1 MKQSITRSGKH
12 CKKRSE
18 MRDKKT
24 ANKSSEYCSVHQNS
38 DSSDMIAPAIGGAL
52 IGNLVSPGIGGV
64 LVGGILGALA
74 AFKSKKVGGKHN

>member
-1 MKQSITRSGKH
+1 
-12 CKKRSE
+12 
-18 MRDKKT
+18 
-24 ANKSSEYCSVHQNS
+24 
-38 DSSDMIAPAIGGAL
+38 MIAPAIGGAL